1 MQKVV
6 KVSIANIAFTL
17 EQDAHELMRDYL
29 ERLQI
34 HYESSPNCGEILSEI
49 ESRIAELLSERG
61 YRDKVV
67 PPETVQEI
75 IDILGRPEDFDSEAE
90 SGEQPRNRKRVFRDP
105 DNKILGGVCGGLGAY
120 FSVDPL
126 IFRIAFAVWVFFFFW
141 LEVFKDWG
149 WGMSVL
155 GMFAYVI
162 LWISMPEAR
171 TVEQRYNMKG
181 GSVSLKNIQKTVEK
195 EAKDVS
201 RKVSRGVK
209 EGVRSTGGF
218 WKALGR
224 CFGIIF
230 GALFFLT
237 GMAGCAASLLAV
249 FGIGIWNGLHAFGTS
264 WFLSVI
270 TDAPAW
276 VSVLISVLT
285 CITVILPFIG
295 LLYAGILILFRLKS
309 PRWKPGLII
318 FIVWVVS
325 LLGLIGVS
333 AGSLSTV
340 RSMDCSIHESRL
352 PVRDTLFIEFA
363 GCSQWKDFDVLVDAG
378 RNSYDLLYMGR
389 NGSDPCLVIYPD
401 LYVGTTKDSVS
412 KVVSYAK
419 YVTEGMNLNDLTEK
433 KSSKF
438 WSFDADSRTL
448 RIEPIIF
455 SSDIRTTDIN
465 RQMRVFLKKGTCVI
479 VREPVR
485 HEFDSNFEYCS
496 SRFLKIVEELR

>member
-141 LEVFKDWG
+141 LEVFADWG

-295 LLYAGILILFRLKS
+295 LLYAGILILFS
-309 PRWKPGLII
+309 
-318 FIVWVVS
+318 VWVVS

-401 LYVGTTKDSVS
+401 LYVGTTRDSVS

-455 SSDIRTTDIN
+455 SSDIRTTDIE

>member
-6 KVSIANIAFTL
+6 KVSISNIAFTL
-17 EQDAHELMRDYL
+17 EQDAHELMQDYL

-75 IDILGRPEDFDSEAE
+75 IGILGRPEDFDGESEE
-90 SGEQPRNRKRVFRDP
+90 EQRTTKKRVYRDP

-120 FSVDPL
+120 FSADPL

-141 LEVFKDWG
+141 LEIFADWG

-155 GMFAYVI
+155 GMFAYVV
-162 LWISMPEAR
+162 LWIAMPEAR

-181 GSVSLKNIQKTVEK
+181 GSVSLKNIQNAVGK

-224 CFGIIF
+224 CMGIIF
-230 GALFFLT
+230 GAILFIT
-237 GMAGCAASLLAV
+237 GMAGCAAMLLTA
-249 FGIGIWNGLHAFGTS
+249 FGIGIWDGLHAFGAS

-270 TDAPAW
+270 TDTPAW
-276 VSVLISVLT
+276 VSVLITILA
-285 CITVILPFIG
+285 CITAILPFIG
-295 LLYAGILILFRLKS
+295 MLYAGILLLFRLKS
-309 PRWKPGLII
+309 PKWRPGLII
-318 FIVWVVS
+318 FITWIVAV
-325 LLGLIGVS
+325 LGLTGLS
-333 AGSLSTV
+333 LGSLSTI
-340 RSMDCSIHESRL
+340 RSMDRTIRESQL
-352 PVRDTLFIEFA
+352 PVLDTLYLEFA
-363 GCSQWKDFDVLVDAG
+363 GSPQWKDYDVLIDAD
-378 RNSYDLLYMGR
+378 RNSYDLLYLGN
-389 NGSDPCLVIYPD
+389 NGSEPCLVAYPS
-401 LYVGTTKDSVS
+401 LYIGAVNDSAGYIH
-412 KVVSYAK
+412 SYAE
-419 YVTEGMNLNDLTEK
+419 YVTEGMSLEDMTGK
-433 KSSKF
+433 KKETF
-438 WSFDADSRTL
+438 WTFDAESRTL

-455 SSDIRTTDIN
+455 ASDVMITDIRREIN
-465 RQMRVFLKKGTCVI
+465 VFVNRNTQVI
-479 VREPVR
+479 VREPVH
-485 HEFDSNFEYCS
+485 HEFDGSFDYCS
-496 SRFLKIVEELR
+496 NRLLKIIDEMN

>member
-90 SGEQPRNRKRVFRDP
+90 SGDQPRNRKRVFRDP

-141 LEVFKDWG
+141 LEVFADWG

-230 GALFFLT
+230 GALFFLI

-249 FGIGIWNGLHAFGTS
+249 FGIGIWTARIRNIVVPLSDYRRPRMGIRTDIRPYLHHRHSAVHRSAVRRHTYTLQAKVSEMETRTHHLHCMG
-264 WFLSVI
+264 SV
-270 TDAPAW
+270 
-276 VSVLISVLT
+276 
-285 CITVILPFIG
+285 TVRSYRGFRRQPVDRQEHG
-295 LLYAGILILFRLKS
+295 LLY
-309 PRWKPGLII
+309 P
-318 FIVWVVS
+318 
-325 LLGLIGVS
+325 
-333 AGSLSTV
+333 
-340 RSMDCSIHESRL
+340 
-352 PVRDTLFIEFA
+352 
-363 GCSQWKDFDVLVDAG
+363 
-378 RNSYDLLYMGR
+378 
-389 NGSDPCLVIYPD
+389 
-401 LYVGTTKDSVS
+401 
-412 KVVSYAK
+412 
-419 YVTEGMNLNDLTEK
+419 
-433 KSSKF
+433 
-438 WSFDADSRTL
+438 
-448 RIEPIIF
+448 
-455 SSDIRTTDIN
+455 
-465 RQMRVFLKKGTCVI
+465 
-479 VREPVR
+479 
-485 HEFDSNFEYCS
+485 
-496 SRFLKIVEELR
+496 

>member
-90 SGEQPRNRKRVFRDP
+90 SGDQPRNRKRVFRDP

-141 LEVFKDWG
+141 LEVFADWG

-230 GALFFLT
+230 GALFFLI

-270 TDAPAW
+270 TDTPAW

-378 RNSYDLLYMGR
+378 RNSYDLLYMGK

-401 LYVGTTKDSVS
+401 LYVGTARDSVS
-412 KVVSYAK
+412 KVVSYA
-419 YVTEGMNLNDLTEK
+419 E
-433 KSSKF
+433 
-438 WSFDADSRTL
+438 
-448 RIEPIIF
+448 EPIIF
-455 SSDIRTTDIN
+455 SSDIRTTDID
-465 RQMRVFLKKGTCVI
+465 RQMRVFLRKGTCVI
-479 VREPVR
+479 VREPVQ

>member
-90 SGEQPRNRKRVFRDP
+90 SGDQPRNRKRVFRDP

-141 LEVFKDWG
+141 LEVFADWG

-230 GALFFLT
+230 GALFFLI

-285 CITVILPFIG
+285 CITVTRTHHLHCMGSVTVRSYRGFRRQPVDRQEHG
-295 LLYAGILILFRLKS
+295 LLY
-309 PRWKPGLII
+309 P
-318 FIVWVVS
+318 
-325 LLGLIGVS
+325 
-333 AGSLSTV
+333 
-340 RSMDCSIHESRL
+340 
-352 PVRDTLFIEFA
+352 
-363 GCSQWKDFDVLVDAG
+363 
-378 RNSYDLLYMGR
+378 
-389 NGSDPCLVIYPD
+389 
-401 LYVGTTKDSVS
+401 
-412 KVVSYAK
+412 
-419 YVTEGMNLNDLTEK
+419 
-433 KSSKF
+433 
-438 WSFDADSRTL
+438 
-448 RIEPIIF
+448 
-455 SSDIRTTDIN
+455 
-465 RQMRVFLKKGTCVI
+465 
-479 VREPVR
+479 
-485 HEFDSNFEYCS
+485 
-496 SRFLKIVEELR
+496 